1 MLIILENFFRTYI
14 ISLTTKIKLINND
27 IKFYYTRKLI
37 LSNNASIN
45 VTQIQMEPF
54 LYERYKIWSFLNNIY
69 RRLYNRFHGFKIAFI
84 AHKRNL
90 Y

>member
-1 MLIILENFFRTYI
+1 MLIILDNFFRTYI

-54 LYERYKIWSFLNNIY
+54 LYERYKI
-69 RRLYNRFHGFKIAFI
+69 
-84 AHKRNL
+84 
-90 Y
+90 

>member
-1 MLIILENFFRTYI
+1 MLIILDNFFRTYI
-14 ISLTTKIKLINND
+14 ISLTKKIKLINNY

-84 AHKRNL
+84 THKQNL

>member
-1 MLIILENFFRTYI
+1 MLIILDNFFRTYI

-84 AHKRNL
+84 THKQNL

>member
-1 MLIILENFFRTYI
+1 MLIILDNFFHTHI
-14 ISLTTKIKLINND
+14 ISLTIKIKLRNSD

-69 RRLYNRFHGFKIAFI
+69 RRLYNRFLGFKIAFI
-84 AHKRNL
+84 THKQNL